1 MFNFPTIAFATS
13 TLFLAIANFKLRYPT
28 KRDLINGLN
37 RKTRRLN
44 KMEALIKEN
53 AKLMEANYRNQK
65 FIGELIETNQGQA
78 KTIQELK
85 NRISF

>member
-13 TLFLAIANFKLRYPT
+13 TLLLAIANFKLRYPT
-28 KRDLINGLN
+28 KRDLVKDLN
-37 RKTRRLN
+37 RKTRKLN

-53 AKLMEANYRNQK
+53 AQLKDANIRNQK
-65 FIGELIETNQGQA
+65 FIEEMIEVNQGQA
-78 KTIQELK
+78 KKIQELK